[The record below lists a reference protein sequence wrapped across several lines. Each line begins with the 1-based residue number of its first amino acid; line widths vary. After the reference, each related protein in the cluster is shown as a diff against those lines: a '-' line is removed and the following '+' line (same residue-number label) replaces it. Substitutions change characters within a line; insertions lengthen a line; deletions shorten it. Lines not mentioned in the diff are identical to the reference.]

1 RTPNEETYLFK
12 KFARTDLATNNTD
25 HQRPTDS
32 AVFARAIAGKET
44 ITASMRDVANAPAIL
59 LIGNDPTERHPLLA
73 WNIRNNVRLNSA
85 KLYVVN
91 SRAVK
96 LRRQAARFVQ
106 LPAGREGRF
115 VAFLNGDDASAG
127 QLTGAGASNDAL
139 KQLRDELRAQK
150 NPVIIFGSEL
160 QGGDIAALVKF
171 GSALDAKFICLGD
184 YANSRGAADMGL
196 YPDLLP
202 GYAA

>member
-44 ITASMRDVANAPAIL
+44 ITASMRDVASAPAIL

-73 WNIRNNVRLNSA
+73 WNIRNNVRLNNA
-85 KLYVVN
+85 KFYLVN
-91 SRAVK
+91 SRPIK

-106 LPAGREGRF
+106 VPAGSESKL
-115 VAFLNGDDASAG
+115 VAFLNGDDGAAG
-127 QLTGAGASNDAL
+127 SLTGAGAGNDAL
-139 KQLRDELRAQK
+139 KQLRSELKAQK
-150 NPVIIFGSEL
+150 EPVII
-160 QGGDIAALVKF
+160 
-171 GSALDAKFICLGD
+171 
-184 YANSRGAADMGL
+184 
-196 YPDLLP
+196 
-202 GYAA
+202 